1 MNSLPADVLAHRIG
15 PLLCQWDQMS
25 LMLACRAT
33 YEALMPRLRRLPDE
47 SWRLILR
54 LRGLGRPAKHTTSRS
69 WLEHTMAVTWHNDTC
84 DRCRSYTADV
94 AYAQAQVDDNRPRE
108 YEIVSSDHGTF
119 GASPVTSGG
128 IPGDSYAVVELAHLR
143 AIDWMDVPRRISPED
158 TMLILD
164 DFLSQITL
172 ADVRSHVTI
181 SSTLALNVA
190 VDRIPLQPKKLEKL
204 CRTKPCQA
212 VNKDGVTFGD
222 VAEVVTTASQH
233 GLRFTSYDFQHGPW
247 GQPELATVREM
258 AAS

>member
-1 MNSLPADVLAHRIG
+1 MMSLSADILAHTVA
-15 PLLCQWDQMS
+15 PLLCQWDQVC

-33 YEALMPRLRRLPDE
+33 YEALMPHLRRLPDE
-47 SWRLILR
+47 SWRLLLR
-54 LRGLGRPAKHTTSRS
+54 LRGLGRPARNTTSRS

-108 YEIVSSDHGTF
+108 YEIVSSDNGTF

-164 DFLSQITL
+164 DFLSQTTL

-204 CRTKPCQA
+204 CKTRPCQA

-222 VAEVVTTASQH
+222 IAEALVTTTSNER
-233 GLRFTSYDFQHGPW
+233 RFTSYDFEHGLW
-247 GQPELATVREM
+247 GQPELATVRGM